1 MKGGGGLKVGL
12 IGDAYWIEELV
23 EEMGLSERGACFK
36 RSLGLIIG
44 ERGLLE
50 KGAYWREGIIG
61 GMGMFSIYSGD
72 KHILYPQLKAQM
84 EMFKLH

>member
-23 EEMGLSERGACFK
+23 EERGLSERGACFK
-36 RSLGLIIG
+36 REGLVSRELGLIIG

-50 KGAYWREGIIG
+50 KGACGREGLIG
-61 GMGMFSIYSGD
+61 G
-72 KHILYPQLKAQM
+72 ILESRAYLEKG
-84 EMFKLH
+84 

>member
-36 RSLGLIIG
+36 REGLVRELGLIIG

-50 KGAYWREGIIG
+50 KGACGREGLIG
-61 GMGMFSIYSGD
+61 GMG
-72 KHILYPQLKAQM
+72 ILESRAYLEKG
-84 EMFKLH
+84 